1 MAVELGDFLRACRAR
16 LRPAD
21 VGLPEPTSRRRVTG
35 LRREELA
42 QLAGVSAD
50 YYTRLE
56 QGRNRT
62 ASPAVL
68 DALAQAL
75 CLDGTSRS
83 HLFDLARS
91 ARAQPIRGLPQ
102 AQRVRP
108 ATVRLLEILD
118 HAYCPAFVLGRR
130 TDVLLTNRL
139 AAALIID
146 FDALPAQK
154 RNYARFVFIDPYARK
169 LYPDWEEVVANVAAI
184 LRLDAGRHPDDPWL
198 DELVEDLSARSETF
212 RRCWADYQVH
222 EHTDGPKR
230 YRHPVVGD
238 LTITYQSL
246 EVMAADD
253 QEVILYTTE
262 PGSAS
267 EAAIRL
273 LTDWETRETVPE

>member
-21 VGLPEPTSRRRVTG
+21 VGLPEPTARRRVVG

-75 CLDGTSRS
+75 CLDDTARS

-91 ARAQPIRGLPQ
+91 ARAQPTRGLPR

-108 ATVRLLEILD
+108 ATVRLLGILD
-118 HAYCPAFVLGRR
+118 QAYCPAFVLGRR

-246 EVMAADD
+246 QVMAADD

-273 LTDWETRETVPE
+273 LTDWETRGN